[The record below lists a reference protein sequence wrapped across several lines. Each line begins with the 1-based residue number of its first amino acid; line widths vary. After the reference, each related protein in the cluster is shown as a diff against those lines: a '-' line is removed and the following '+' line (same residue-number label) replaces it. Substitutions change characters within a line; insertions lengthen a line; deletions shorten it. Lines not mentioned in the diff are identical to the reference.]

1 MDGLTLIR
9 HVRPQFYLSLYFVK
23 PSPAIRSSVFP
34 IKRLTPLMTMMMII
48 IIPSRPNQRPEG
60 PKAQLKVQ
68 LQWQPWTAWHALS
81 ILLFFSSVGM
91 RLVLLVLLVTRLTS
105 QLDHKSSFL

>member
-34 IKRLTPLMTMMMII
+34 IKRLTPLMTMMMTI
-48 IIPSRPNQRPEG
+48 NYPESSESKAGG
-60 PKAQLKVQ
+60 PQSPAQGPTSMATLDS
-68 LQWQPWTAWHALS
+68 LACAIYLA
-81 ILLFFSSVGM
+81 IFLSVGM
-91 RLVLLVLLVTRLTS
+91 RLVLLVTRLTS